1 MDDFKRQKETRQR
14 RNPNYDGNIRYNPGA
29 GKVVNPKINCG
40 GEGMSDSK
48 NTASLTPYDENGFK
62 EAEVIVKKDGSL
74 EIRPK
79 ER

>member
-1 MDDFKRQKETRQR
+1 
-14 RNPNYDGNIRYNPGA
+14 
-29 GKVVNPKINCG
+29 
-40 GEGMSDSK
+40 MSDSK

>member
-1 MDDFKRQKETRQR
+1 MND
-14 RNPNYDGNIRYNPGA
+14 N
-29 GKVVNPKINCG
+29 
-40 GEGMSDSK
+40 K
-48 NTASLTPYDENGFK
+48 NTAPLTPYDENGFK